1 MAGRTPAGIF
11 CNGVFNLFWLH
22 LCRQGCKGKGDICLP
37 AQSLPL
43 PRGGVSEADGEVD
56 GTKHSNAD
64 SVCTVGT
71 DLPGG
76 PNIRTVF
83 KTDRR
88 GRRSLQCEK
97 GLPYSRQ
104 AKNAP
109 KRLQVPRSVAAAA
122 RRSKLHIV
130 CPTQALECTRSAAPP
145 FSNQTHSVGL
155 WFEEKRKLPPS
166 KKDQSL

>member
-43 PRGGVSEADGEVD
+43 PRGGVSEADGQVD

-97 GLPYSRQ
+97 GLPYSHQ
-104 AKNAP
+104 AKKTNP
-109 KRLQVPRSVAAAA
+109 FGLVFFTLKHRQGLRKDSHRKR
-122 RRSKLHIV
+122 
-130 CPTQALECTRSAAPP
+130 
-145 FSNQTHSVGL
+145 HSEK
-155 WFEEKRKLPPS
+155 EEKTCYRLYK
-166 KKDQSL
+166 